1 MPRGAL
7 VHSRPS
13 PATGPSALSS
23 RLSTLLVAV
32 RGSASTTRTNRG
44 HAFVPRSGWAARN
57 SSNPDG
63 VSVHRREHQLVL
75 GGEVESPHRRD
86 EICRQ
91 ITERFPD
98 VEIAC
103 DIGITR
109 IQAPTEVEEIS

>member
-1 MPRGAL
+1 MNAQL
-7 VHSRPS
+7 DEYLETEIQS
-13 PATGPSALSS
+13 
-23 RLSTLLVAV
+23 LL
-32 RGSASTTRTNRG
+32 T
-44 HAFVPRSGWAARN
+44 
-57 SSNPDG
+57 DG
-63 VSVHRREHQLVL
+63 RIAELGITVHRREHQLVL

-109 IQAPTEVEEIS
+109 IQAPTDVEEIS